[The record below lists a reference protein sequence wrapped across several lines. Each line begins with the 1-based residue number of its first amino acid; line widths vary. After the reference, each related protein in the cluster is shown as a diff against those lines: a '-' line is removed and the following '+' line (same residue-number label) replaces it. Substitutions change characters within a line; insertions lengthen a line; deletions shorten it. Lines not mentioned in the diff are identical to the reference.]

1 MKTLT
6 AQQFEEK
13 FGSNDNAVVINV
25 LSKEY
30 YDKEHIPGSISIPL
44 KSADFL
50 EQVGRKVKNNKAA
63 QIVVYCAKTECP
75 ASEDAAEK
83 LTEAGYTNVYDFEGG
98 MKEWID
104 SGHNVESG
112 VLGADRVKTDK
123 TQSKTMGEKSGKS
136 TGGCC

>member
-25 LSKEY
+25 LAKES

-44 KSADFL
+44 ESPDFL
-50 EQVGRKVKNNKAA
+50 EKVAKKVKGKNAE
-63 QIVVYCAKTECP
+63 IVVYCAKTECP
-75 ASEDAAEK
+75 ASEQAAEK
-83 LTEAGYTNVYDFEGG
+83 LAKAGYTNVYDFEGG

-112 VLGADRVKTDK
+112 VGATDKVKTGQ

>member
-25 LSKEY
+25 LDEESY
-30 YDKEHIPGSISIPL
+30 NKEHIPGSISIPL
-44 KSADFL
+44 ESSDFV
-50 EQVGRKVKNNKAA
+50 EQVGKKVKNDKAA

-75 ASEDAAEK
+75 ASEQAAEK
-83 LTEAGYTNVYDFEGG
+83 LAEAGYTNVYDFEGG

-112 VLGADRVKTDK
+112 VGTADQVKAGQ
-123 TQSKTMGEKSGKS
+123 TQSMSEKSGKS